1 MDSPWTTQSGF
12 TALWELKEYK
22 TLASAATW
30 RGYFYVFRQDF
41 SALWAGCGE
50 RKNDGADRF
59 IISLIMRR
67 AGNGRRTKYLKL
79 YQTSLCLDC

>member
-1 MDSPWTTQSGF
+1 MEY
-12 TALWELKEYK
+12 AERLHRLWELEKYK

-30 RGYFYVFRQDF
+30 RGCFCSFRQDL
-41 SALWAGCGE
+41 SVLWGGCGE

-67 AGNGRRTKYLKL
+67 ADDGRRTKYLRL
-79 YQTSLCLDC
+79 Y